1 MFHNLVKCYVIVST
15 VCIQETAYISQILSA
30 SLPERVEVFLQK
42 LTIQPSDSNRFLKMS
57 YVLHFFFVNF
67 ITDNPDS
74 VKRVNP
80 PANKEYKFWSKS
92 YILKE
97 ITYDNCTKTHSGT
110 SS

>member
-1 MFHNLVKCYVIVST
+1 
-15 VCIQETAYISQILSA
+15 
-30 SLPERVEVFLQK
+30 
-42 LTIQPSDSNRFLKMS
+42 MS
-57 YVLHFFFVNF
+57 YVLHFFYVNF
-67 ITDNPDS
+67 VTDNPDS

-97 ITYDNCTKTHSGT
+97 ITYDDCTKTHSGT